1 MKFAD
6 LLVQELKQFECEAL
20 FGIPGDFILPLLC
33 ELQDNGALPFYT
45 LNHEPSVIYAA
56 DAAARIRQRPQA
68 ALLTYGAGA
77 LNAVNA
83 IAQAYVERVPLVIL
97 AGFPAQQEIDRNVA
111 IHHQAKDL
119 DSQRRILSEV
129 TELQVRLNDPAT
141 ASGQLRA
148 ALQCCRETSRP
159 VLIEIPRDAIS
170 FNCVPLPPYHPPQMP
185 EREAVKLASYLL
197 QRLQNARHPVFL
209 VGIEVQRFGAAQ
221 AVEDLAL
228 QLNIPIVT
236 SFLARASISH
246 DHPCYHGTF
255 IDESDT
261 HAYQLLQESDLII
274 HLGVIVT
281 DSNFAAYPSFVR
293 GDAVVQLHQGT
304 TYLPHERCFDTDLQ
318 ALCLRL
324 LSYHLPPY
332 STWFEPTPASE
343 FDPHLAWNSTT
354 VVELIDAQLS
364 SQDACVPIISD
375 VGDCLFASLHADASH
390 VIAPAY
396 YASMGYSIP
405 AALGV
410 HVTTGLR
417 SVVLVGDGAFL
428 MTGLELCQAIHF
440 GASPIVILFNNRRW
454 DMIEAFAPELT
465 CTNLPECDFQ
475 RLNQALG
482 AVTHQ
487 ANDSKSFAAAFNA
500 AWTDSSKLQ
509 VIEVQLG
516 RERSARLTR
525 FADAFTQRL
534 DKGMM
539 QRGSFDVGDH
549 RLTDSER

>member
-1 MKFAD
+1 MKFTE

-20 FGIPGDFILPLLC
+20 FGIPGDFILPLLS
-33 ELQDNGALPFYT
+33 ELQANGALPLYT

-56 DAAARIRQRPQA
+56 DAAARISQRPQA

-97 AGFPAQQEIDRNVA
+97 AGFPAQQEIERNVA

-129 TELQVRLNDPAT
+129 TELQVRLDNAGA

-159 VLIEIPRDAIS
+159 VLVEIPRDAIH
-170 FNCVPLPPYHPPQMP
+170 FTCVPLPAYEYPQMP
-185 EREAVKLASYLL
+185 GREAMKLESHLL
-197 QRLQNARHPVFL
+197 QRLQAAHRPVFL
-209 VGIEVQRFGAAQ
+209 AGIEVQRFGAAQ
-221 AVEDLAL
+221 ALEDLAL

-255 IDESDT
+255 IDESDA
-261 HAYQLLQESDLII
+261 HAYQLLQDSDLII
-274 HLGVIVT
+274 HFGVIIN
-281 DSNFAAYPSFVR
+281 DSNFARYPEFVR
-293 GDAVVQLHQGT
+293 GERVVRLHQGT
-304 TYLPHERCFDTDLQ
+304 TYLPHERCYDIDLG

-324 LSYHLPPY
+324 LSQHLPPY
-332 STWFEPTPASE
+332 STWFSPTPTSE
-343 FDPHLAWNSTT
+343 FEQRLAWNSTT
-354 VVELIDAQLS
+354 IVQLIDAQLS
-364 SQDACVPIISD
+364 SQAICVPIISD
-375 VGDCLFASLHADASH
+375 VGDCLFASLHANASH
-390 VIAPAY
+390 IIAPAY

-410 HVTTGLR
+410 HVATGLR

-440 GASPIVILFNNRRW
+440 GALPIVVLFNNRRW

-465 CTNLPECDFQ
+465 CTTLPNCDFQ
-475 RLNQALG
+475 RLAQALG
-482 AVTHQ
+482 AVTHK
-487 ANDSKSFAAAFNA
+487 ANDPHSLNNAFSA
-500 AWTDSSKLQ
+500 AWADASKLH

-534 DKGMM
+534 NNRMVESS
-539 QRGSFDVGDH
+539 SFDMSDH
-549 RLTDSER
+549 TLTNTER